1 MTMKHALCAILI
13 GVAFGGCA
21 TSDVNYADR
30 NNVDTVRARCIQL
43 ARDSGYQD
51 ISTESI
57 NRDGQTE
64 WKVGLLVRRD
74 EKDQKE
80 KCEYDA
86 RTERV
91 HLG

>member
-1 MTMKHALCAILI
+1 M
-13 GVAFGGCA
+13 
-21 TSDVNYADR
+21 
-30 NNVDTVRARCIQL
+30 DTPRARCIQL
-43 ARDSGYQD
+43 VRDSGYQD

-86 RTERV
+86 LMT
-91 HLG
+91 GIANPT